1 MSLYDLDNS
10 EEALPFKV
18 FEPRSSSRFQS
29 STSTSMLNLT
39 VGSPVVSGS
48 PQQFSSLLS
57 PGGGEETEGSTRCF
71 DFTGLRRLSP
81 RPLPSELLLASSS
94 PSGFSTLMN
103 QDLLQMMPE
112 NTSTNPMMTGFS
124 GDPNLPKRLHVSNI
138 PYRYR

>member
-1 MSLYDLDNS
+1 MSWLKNSEMDKS

-71 DFTGLRRLSP
+71 DFTGL
-81 RPLPSELLLASSS
+81 LASSS

-124 GDPNLPKRLHVSNI
+124 GDPNLPKRLHVSNL
-138 PYRYR
+138 PFRYR

>member
-29 STSTSMLNLT
+29 STSTSKLNLT

-71 DFTGLRRLSP
+71 DFTG
-81 RPLPSELLLASSS
+81 LLASSS

>member
-71 DFTGLRRLSP
+71 DFTGL
-81 RPLPSELLLASSS
+81 LASSS

-124 GDPNLPKRLHVSNI
+124 GDPNLPKRLHVSNL
-138 PYRYR
+138 PFRYR